1 MITFQTRGARNSV
14 AAANSLHTRL
24 LRTSRPTEVGP
35 LVAGVGVAAVLYG
48 AKLLLDVAGNP
59 EVQDGTRRAASN
71 TGSNDA
77 DAKPGGRAAAASAST
92 ATASS
97 TRSLESYFTTDVM
110 GVDLGHGAKEWSG
123 ACAAVVSG
131 GALRIVESEQGS
143 RMMPNAVAFTV
154 SGDVLVG
161 QPAKN
166 LLFSRNAK
174 SVVGHQLLHG
184 IQHGS
189 AEADVLGSAGGLP
202 YELVADPAT
211 GLVLVQVHGIGH
223 KPEELSGRVLSLL
236 RGSAEAALG
245 GGRSVLSAVV
255 GAPVGASD
263 ATRAALVAAGK
274 CAGLHRVELLDEAV
288 AGAYAAER
296 ELEASVGP
304 EVRRLGVYALGGK
317 AFSFSVLERT
327 ATETG
332 SAEAGWR
339 VLAAQRTPLLGGER
353 FDEAVVEYLVTSF
366 EEEHGIDLSRDHL
379 ALQRLHE
386 AAEAAKLEL
395 SSALSASISLPFIT
409 ADAHG
414 PKHME
419 LALSRAKFDGLVEPT
434 LNESLGACDA
444 VLSEAALQPSDL
456 DAILLLGGTART
468 AVVEAT
474 AARHF
479 GQAPLRMAR
488 PEEAIALGTAA
499 LAQRMQEHQYAP

>member
-1 MITFQTRGARNSV
+1 
-14 AAANSLHTRL
+14 
-24 LRTSRPTEVGP
+24 
-35 LVAGVGVAAVLYG
+35 
-48 AKLLLDVAGNP
+48 
-59 EVQDGTRRAASN
+59 
-71 TGSNDA
+71 
-77 DAKPGGRAAAASAST
+77 
-92 ATASS
+92 
-97 TRSLESYFTTDVM
+97 
-110 GVDLGHGAKEWSG
+110 
-123 ACAAVVSG
+123 
-131 GALRIVESEQGS
+131 
-143 RMMPNAVAFTV
+143 
-154 SGDVLVG
+154 
-161 QPAKN
+161 
-166 LLFSRNAK
+166 
-174 SVVGHQLLHG
+174 
-184 IQHGS
+184 
-189 AEADVLGSAGGLP
+189 
-202 YELVADPAT
+202 
-211 GLVLVQVHGIGH
+211 
-223 KPEELSGRVLSLL
+223 
-236 RGSAEAALG
+236 
-245 GGRSVLSAVV
+245 V

-288 AGAYAAER
+288 AGAYAVER